1 MSSSEA
7 PSAHAHRPLHAVPRW
22 GSRPGVVLL
31 PRCYY
36 SHVSS
41 HRTEA
46 QRGLCGARPPAR
58 SEASLLLGGS
68 GLRLQNVRALAPRAH
83 GAGAS
88 PGSRGFAGVRRA
100 LGLGRALH
108 PRVGDAGGGQTRRRR
123 PRDRGGR
130 GGSGQSTRQG
140 TPGGQGPAGTEA
152 EAWGGSFLRAPGV
165 GARAPSGL
173 WGRAP
178 SASGGFG
185 PRFVL
190 ICCDSQVPG
199 PRSPPLRLRHFGGRG
214 CLAHGGDSGLALC
227 TSPWTLRSAQAR
239 AGVLPQAPRP

>member
-1 MSSSEA
+1 MFQVTE
-7 PSAHAHRPLHAVPRW
+7 PRLSVVSV
-22 GSRPGVVLL
+22 GPDSR
-31 PRCYY
+31 R
-36 SHVSS
+36 
-41 HRTEA
+41 
-46 QRGLCGARPPAR
+46 GARPP
-58 SEASLLLGGS
+58 SSWGVQGCASKTSGPSLPGPTGLGPH
-68 GLRLQNVRALAPRAH
+68 RE
-83 GAGAS
+83 AGALQES
-88 PGSRGFAGVRRA
+88 EGPWVWGGPYIPEWATRR
-100 LGLGRALH
+100 
-108 PRVGDAGGGQTRRRR
+108 GGQTRRRR

-130 GGSGQSTRQG
+130 GGSGRSTRQG

-190 ICCDSQVPG
+190 ICCDGQVPG
-199 PRSPPLRLRHFGGRG
+199 LRSPPLRLRHFGERG

>member
-7 PSAHAHRPLHAVPRW
+7 PSAHAHRPLHAVSQW

-108 PRVGDAGGGQTRRRR
+108 PRVGDAARRADTQEKAQGPRR
-123 PRDRGGR
+123 PRRERAVHTAGDAGGPGTRGNGGGGLGR
-130 GGSGQSTRQG
+130 ILPQSSRG
-140 TPGGQGPAGTEA
+140 RRPRPVWPLGPCTISF
-152 EAWGGSFLRAPGV
+152 WGFRAPV
-165 GARAPSGL
+165 CVNL
-173 WGRAP
+173 
-178 SASGGFG
+178 
-185 PRFVL
+185 L
-190 ICCDSQVPG
+190 
-199 PRSPPLRLRHFGGRG
+199 
-214 CLAHGGDSGLALC
+214 
-227 TSPWTLRSAQAR
+227 
-239 AGVLPQAPRP
+239 